1 MKRFTT
7 LTVAVITACGGLVL
21 TTGPTLAGTASRST
35 SFAFQA
41 SGYGTRLIGGQVPAG
56 SSTTGYQHIGCTN
69 RAGLSRV
76 NHLAKAAVPGL
87 GRARGIRTHAWTT
100 SRRGVLASHSTHRIA
115 ELTLARSPL
124 GSVSLDAITSRA
136 TAYHDSR
143 GFHATTATHLG
154 GLTFT
159 PPTGPTQS
167 LAAPTPDHPVTVPGL
182 VTVYAGKHTTRR
194 SHDGAVADA
203 FALRVDV
210 LASGTSV
217 RVAHSHAELH
227 RGLTGGVFAGHS
239 AATHVVTAAGDI
251 VRSGPNPLTL
261 MPCQGTYGR
270 SRAKSLASIDL
281 GGQLVV
287 TGASSAERGI
297 QHAGRAH
304 GVSRAHVVR
313 VDLGGGQVVVTG
325 ILGKASVA
333 RVGHHV
339 TRSTKGTVLG
349 SVTVAGRRETFP
361 KTGVLQIPGVAKLE
375 RGVVHRTHGGISVI
389 GLRITLLDGSG
400 AVVNL
405 AEAALRIRPLT

>member
-1 MKRFTT
+1 
-7 LTVAVITACGGLVL
+7 
-21 TTGPTLAGTASRST
+21 
-35 SFAFQA
+35 
-41 SGYGTRLIGGQVPAG
+41 
-56 SSTTGYQHIGCTN
+56 
-69 RAGLSRV
+69 
-76 NHLAKAAVPGL
+76 
-87 GRARGIRTHAWTT
+87 
-100 SRRGVLASHSTHRIA
+100 
-115 ELTLARSPL
+115 
-124 GSVSLDAITSRA
+124 VSLDAITSRA

-167 LAAPTPDHPVTVPGL
+167 FAAPTPDHPVTVPGL

-297 QHAGRAH
+297 QHVGRAH